1 MPRTRAAT
9 YEVQREAI
17 LARAAELFAQRG
29 YTATSMNEVAL
40 ACGVSK
46 AALYHY
52 VTDKS
57 ELLAE
62 IALDHVQRLERVVTE
77 VETVTAEPGE
87 RLRRLILRFVQEYAD
102 ARHQHRVL
110 TEDVRF
116 LDAAQQARILGAQRQ
131 VVEAFAR
138 TVVELRPELASS
150 GLHKAVTMLLFGMI
164 NWMFTWL
171 RPDGPL
177 THEQMGPVVC
187 DLFFG
192 GLKAVR
198 AAA

>member
-52 VTDKS
+52 VTDKA

-62 IALDHVQRLERVVTE
+62 IALDHVQRLERVVAE
-77 VETVTAEPGE
+77 VEAATTQPSD
-87 RLRRLILRFVQEYAD
+87 RLRQLILRFVQEYAD

-116 LDAAQQARILGAQRQ
+116 LDEAQQARILGAQRQ

-138 TVVELRPELASS
+138 AVAQVRPELAAS
-150 GLHKAVTMLLFGMI
+150 GLHKAITMLLFGMI

-192 GLKAVR
+192 GLTAVR